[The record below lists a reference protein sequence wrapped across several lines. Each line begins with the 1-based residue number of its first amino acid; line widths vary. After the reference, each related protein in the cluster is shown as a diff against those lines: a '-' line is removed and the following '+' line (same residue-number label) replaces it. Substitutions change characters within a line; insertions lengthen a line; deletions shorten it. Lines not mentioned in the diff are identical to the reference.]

1 MPRAIVTGFG
11 GLIGCEPVGHLARTG
26 FDVVGPDNGRRASL
40 VGPDASTARATT
52 ELAGLDMAA
61 VAGESRRS
69 ARPTTG
75 ASLTASVLR

>member
-1 MPRAIVTGFG
+1 VPRAIVTGFG

-26 FDVVGPDNGRRASL
+26 FDVVGLDNGRRASL
-40 VGPDASTARATT
+40 VGPDASTARAAT
-52 ELAGLDMAA
+52 ELALDMAA
-61 VAGESRRS
+61 VAGESPRS